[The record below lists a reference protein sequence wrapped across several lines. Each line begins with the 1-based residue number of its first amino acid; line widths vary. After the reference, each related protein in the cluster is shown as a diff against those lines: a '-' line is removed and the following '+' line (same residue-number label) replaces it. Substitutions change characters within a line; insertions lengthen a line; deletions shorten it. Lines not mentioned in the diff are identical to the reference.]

1 MRVSV
6 TLRGRVESGKLRLR
20 KNNLWQA
27 CLVSLEGRDVMV
39 TIEKETRQRTLKGNA
54 YLHAILN
61 EIMNYCGYATM
72 EETKFAVKYKLGY
85 VYTTENGR
93 VYIAKTHLM
102 NTVELNEFIQKLL
115 AFANGELGLNLPT
128 AEEHK
133 AMNPDK
139 YYE

>member
-6 TLRGRVESGKLRLR
+6 TLRGHVSNGKVKLA
-20 KNNLWQA
+20 KKKLWDA
-27 CLVSLEGRDVMV
+27 CLVSLEGKDVLV
-39 TIEKETRQRTLKGNA
+39 TIERESRQRSLKQNS
-54 YLHAILN
+54 YLHAVLN
-61 EIMNYCGYATM
+61 AVKDECGYLTM

-85 VYTTENGR
+85 VYITETGR

-102 NTVELNEFIQKLL
+102 NTVELNEFIEKLL
-115 AFANGELGLNLPT
+115 AFANGDLGLNLPT
-128 AEEHK
+128 AEEYK